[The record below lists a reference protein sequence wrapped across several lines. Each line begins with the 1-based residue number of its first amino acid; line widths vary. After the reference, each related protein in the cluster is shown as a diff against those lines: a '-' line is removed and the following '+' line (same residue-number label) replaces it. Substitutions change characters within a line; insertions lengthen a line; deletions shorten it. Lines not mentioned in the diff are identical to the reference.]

1 MDKGCRSLLTLSSSG
16 RHPLLAQRRGSRTIV
31 TKPPSKNIYE
41 ASKLLPKPGFDAN
54 DSPFFLSLRQFKNKI
69 AVTDKDGDFTYE
81 ELFKRSFYLSLEI
94 KKALRGRDNRNQK
107 INLICP
113 NGVSY
118 IIGQWAIWMSG
129 NVVVPLSGK
138 HTDAALEYY
147 IKDSDSALV
156 ISAPALID
164 KVENV
169 VLKMGKPLICQDP
182 ALVAHTN
189 IDIEDMGPFPSL
201 IFDEKLY
208 PTEDPVMMLY
218 YPGSDGKPQ
227 RLHLK
232 HKDINRELDLVN
244 RVWNLDEHSSLL
256 HAISLYNPYGIIA
269 SLMGPLSVGGR
280 VVLLPQFETLK
291 VWSYLLGIQI
301 NGEYVP
307 RTNLF
312 AGVPDHYDAL
322 MKRYT
327 EVFTDRKIK
336 NYVYDTCSSR
346 INLMVN
352 GVQCLDNGLHK
363 EWTKITG
370 HTIALY

>member
-1 MDKGCRSLLTLSSSG
+1 
-16 RHPLLAQRRGSRTIV
+16 
-31 TKPPSKNIYE
+31 
-41 ASKLLPKPGFDAN
+41 
-54 DSPFFLSLRQFKNKI
+54 
-69 AVTDKDGDFTYE
+69 
-81 ELFKRSFYLSLEI
+81 
-94 KKALRGRDNRNQK
+94 
-107 INLICP
+107 
-113 NGVSY
+113 
-118 IIGQWAIWMSG
+118 
-129 NVVVPLSGK
+129 
-138 HTDAALEYY
+138 
-147 IKDSDSALV
+147 
-156 ISAPALID
+156 
-164 KVENV
+164 
-169 VLKMGKPLICQDP
+169 MGKPLICQDP

-280 VVLLPQFETLK
+280 VVLLPQFDTLK

-327 EVFTDRKIK
+327 EVFTVMTL
-336 NYVYDTCSSR
+336 NFV
-346 INLMVN
+346 
-352 GVQCLDNGLHK
+352 
-363 EWTKITG
+363 
-370 HTIALY
+370 